1 VTFDEWIAKYP
12 TRLERIEKELMRRA
26 WIAAQSAQPEGRT
39 LEQMNQARNDSI
51 DAARYRMLK
60 SFALPRYVVK
70 TTSGESASLY
80 REHQITVDA
89 MSWDNMDAVLDG
101 SHPMNV
107 GESKS

>member
-1 VTFDEWIAKYP
+1 MKCDKCGADSLV
-12 TRLERIEKELMRRA
+12 
-26 WIAAQSAQPEGRT
+26 PEGRT
-39 LEQMNQARNDSI
+39 LEQMNQTRNDSI

-101 SHPMNV
+101 SHPMNNDV
-107 GESKS
+107 NSTKGST